1 MTQSQPEQSPERQV
15 QAARKA
21 FDQDIERFVRFCEPS
36 QLSQI
41 DLETAIAEERAF
53 AEIRARHLG
62 KKSALAAS
70 KKLIG
75 RVAPEMRPAFG
86 QLVQSHED
94 AMVQTAEKIESGLKS
109 HIESQRTARESIE
122 DRKS

>member
-1 MTQSQPEQSPERQV
+1 MTESQPEPAPERQV
-15 QAARKA
+15 IEARKA

-36 QLSQI
+36 QASQI
-41 DLETAIAEERAF
+41 DLQSALAEQRAF

-86 QLVQSHED
+86 QLVQSHQD
-94 AMVQTAEKIESGLKS
+94 AMVQAVEQIE
-109 HIESQRTARESIE
+109 
-122 DRKS
+122 